1 MAAQSI
7 DHKLILF
14 NIAEY
19 LQELKATPGLVEE
32 EAAES
37 LDVATQCISSVFG
50 LDITDVEHQKR
61 YSFKP
66 KSFAEIIAQGLAA
79 SQKTETTQKASGL
92 DHDLEAKFQQ
102 YIQLAAQKGYFNGV
116 NPGTPEYEQR
126 YAKAKA
132 KFVES
137 QAKPKQPEPVQFTQ
151 EEKLKYAEQHKVE
164 GNQHL
169 ANKDYVKAIESYT
182 RAVELNPDNAIYY
195 SNRAAAHSH
204 MNNHQLA
211 IDDCLVAIQK
221 NPSYSKPYGRLG
233 LSYFS
238 LGKYQEAVEYY
249 RKAVLLEPGSDSLK
263 ASLEAA
269 EKKLTEPQDKPA
281 TKPPVGVVDSNP
293 GLNYSEMLSN
303 PEFANMAQSVMNNM
317 GQQNQQPSSS
327 TGGARPTPNF
337 NEILGNPMFQNMAQ
351 QFLSNPAMMNMAQ
364 SLLSN
369 PDSLNNLMSGLGV
382 NPNDLAGMLGNL
394 PRQQ

>member
-1 MAAQSI
+1 MAAHTGV

-19 LQELKATPGLVEE
+19 LQDLKATPGLVEE

-66 KSFAEIIAQGLAA
+66 KSFAELIVQGLAA
-79 SQKTETTQKASGL
+79 SQKKEVTQQTSGV
-92 DHDLEAKFQQ
+92 DHDLETKFQQ

-132 KFVES
+132 KFMES
-137 QAKPKQPEPVQFTQ
+137 QKPKQAEPVAQFTQ

-169 ANKDYVKAIESYT
+169 ANKDYLKAIESYT
-182 RAVELNPDNAIYY
+182 RAVELNPENAIYY
-195 SNRAAAHSH
+195 SNRAAVHSH

-249 RKAVLLEPGSDSLK
+249 RKALLLEPGSETLK
-263 ASLEAA
+263 ASLDAA
-269 EKKLTEPQDKPA
+269 EKKLTEPQDKP
-281 TKPPVGVVDSNP
+281 KSVGVVDSNP
-293 GLNYSEMLSN
+293 GLNFSEMLSN
-303 PEFANMAQSVMNNM
+303 PEFANMAQSVMGNM
-317 GQQNQQPSSS
+317 GQNQAQQPPSS
-327 TGGARPTPNF
+327 TGGARPNF
-337 NEILGNPMFQNMAQ
+337 NEILSNPMFQNMAQ

-364 SLLSN
+364 NLLSN
-369 PDSLNNLMSGLGV
+369 PDGLNNLMNGLGV